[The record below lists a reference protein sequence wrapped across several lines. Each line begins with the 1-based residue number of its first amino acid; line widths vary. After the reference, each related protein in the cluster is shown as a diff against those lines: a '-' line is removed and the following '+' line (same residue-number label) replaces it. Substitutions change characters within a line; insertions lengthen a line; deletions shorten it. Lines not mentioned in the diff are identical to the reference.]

1 MEKASTV
8 SAGIPITCITISPL
22 GISVRKPDPKIQ
34 LAGGT
39 SLISISSCDL
49 GGAPKAQLDVTKL
62 A

>member
-8 SAGIPITCITISPL
+8 SITISPL
-22 GISVRKPDPKIQ
+22 GISVRKLDPKIQ

-39 SLISISSCDL
+39 SLISYTSITSCDL
-49 GGAPKAQLDVTKL
+49 GGAPKTQLDVTKL